1 MAADLW
7 IYLSLPLVSA
17 LVGWATNVIAIKM
30 TFYPLEFRGK
40 APYLGWQGIIPAK
53 AAKMADKA
61 VDLMT
66 SKLITPG
73 EVFARIDP
81 NRFVWEIE
89 PAVHDMLDEVI
100 NEVMREESPTM
111 WELLPKRIKQDVVY
125 KAKVDAGGAITQ
137 MMEDIRCN
145 VDGVFDLKGL
155 VHEALVRDKQLLNEI
170 FLQAGAEEFK
180 FIERSGL
187 YLGFA
192 FGLMQAVAWHLHPAG
207 WTLPIAGFIVGYVTN
222 WLALQLIFR
231 PLQPVKIGSATV
243 QGLFLKRQAE
253 VAERYA
259 ALISAEIL
267 STRNIIN
274 ALVRGPLSDRLFA
287 IIERHVRVGV
297 DLFQGVSR
305 SLVQLT
311 LGKEGLARAKA
322 RVGEQIMKR
331 AIDPLKHVE
340 RYAEEAMD
348 IENTI
353 RTKLEALPPEEFEG
367 LLRPVFQEDEW
378 KLIVV
383 GGVLGAAVGVMQAV
397 FLTL

>member
-1 MAADLW
+1 MAPEYWLYGS
-7 IYLSLPLVSA
+7 IPVISA
-17 LVGWATNVIAIKM
+17 LVGWGTNVLALKM

-40 APYLGWQGIIPAK
+40 PPHLGWQGIIPAK
-53 AAKMADKA
+53 AEKMADKA

-125 KAKVDAGGAITQ
+125 QAKVDAGGAITQ
-137 MMEDIRCN
+137 MMEDIRQN

-187 YLGFA
+187 YLGFF
-192 FGLMQAVAWHLHPAG
+192 FGLVQAVLWYFFPVWWA
-207 WTLPIAGFIVGYVTN
+207 LPLAGFIVGYATN
-222 WLALQLIFR
+222 WVALQLIFR
-231 PLQPVKIGSATV
+231 PLKPAAVGPYVV
-243 QGLFLKRQAE
+243 QGMFLKRQRE
-253 VAERYA
+253 VSERYA

-274 ALVRGPLSDRLFA
+274 ALVRGPMSDRLFA
-287 IIERHVRVGV
+287 IIERHVRAGV

-305 SLVQLT
+305 SIVQLT
-311 LGKEGLARAKA
+311 LGKEGLVRAKA
-322 RVGEQIMKR
+322 RVGEQIMRR

-353 RTKLEALPPEEFEG
+353 RAKLQALPSEEFEG

-378 KLIVV
+378 KLIVI
-383 GGVLGAAVGVMQAV
+383 GGALGALVGFVQAV
-397 FLTL
+397 VLAW

>member
-1 MAADLW
+1 MTAASWL
-7 IYLSLPLVSA
+7 YLSIPVVSA
-17 LVGWATNVIAIKM
+17 LVGWATNVLALKM
-30 TFYPLEFRGK
+30 TFYPLEFRGV
-40 APYLGWQGIIPAK
+40 PPHLGWQGIIPAK
-53 AAKMADKA
+53 AVKMADKA

-66 SKLITPG
+66 SKLISPA

-100 NEVMREESPTM
+100 NEVMREESPTL
-111 WELLPKRIKQDVVY
+111 WELLPKRVKQDVVY
-125 KAKVDAGGAITQ
+125 NAKVDAGAAITQ
-137 MMEDIRCN
+137 MMEDIRQN

-155 VHEALVRDKQLLNEI
+155 VHEALVRDKRLLNEI
-170 FLQAGAEEFK
+170 FLQAGAEEFT

-187 YLGFA
+187 YVGFA
-192 FGLMQAVAWHLHPAG
+192 FGLVQALLWYFFPAWWA
-207 WTLPIAGFIVGYVTN
+207 LPIAGFAVGYATN
-222 WLALQLIFR
+222 WAALQLIFR
-231 PLQPVKIGSATV
+231 PLKSIKIGPAVV
-243 QGLFLKRQAE
+243 QGMFLKRQRE

-287 IIERHVRVGV
+287 IIERHVRTGV
-297 DLFQGVSR
+297 DLFNGVSKP
-305 SLVQLT
+305 LVQLT
-311 LGKEGLARAKA
+311 LGKDGLRRVKG
-322 RVGEQIMKR
+322 RVGEKIMQH

-353 RTKLEALPPEEFEG
+353 RTKLQALPPEEFEG

-378 KLIVV
+378 KLVLI
-383 GGVLGAAVGVMQAV
+383 GGVLGALVGCAQAV
-397 FLTL
+397 FFVL

>member
-1 MAADLW
+1 MAPAFWLYGS
-7 IYLSLPLVSA
+7 IPVISA
-17 LVGWATNVIAIKM
+17 LVGWGTNVLALKM

-40 APYLGWQGIIPAK
+40 PPHFGWQGIIPAK
-53 AAKMADKA
+53 AVKMAAKA

-100 NEVMREESPTM
+100 NEVMREESPTI
-111 WELLPKRIKQDVVY
+111 WELLPKRVKQDVVY
-125 KAKVDAGGAITQ
+125 NAKVDAGGAITQ
-137 MMEDIRCN
+137 MMEDIRQN
-145 VDGVFDLKGL
+145 VDGVFDLKAL

-170 FLQAGAEEFK
+170 FLRAGAEEFK
-180 FIERSGL
+180 FIERSGF

-192 FGLMQAVAWHLHPAG
+192 FGLVQAALWYFFPAWWA
-207 WTLPIAGFIVGYVTN
+207 LPLAGFIVGYATN
-222 WLALQLIFR
+222 WAALQLIFR
-231 PLQPVKIGSATV
+231 PLKPVALGPLVV
-243 QGLFLKRQAE
+243 QGMFLKRQRE

-267 STRNIIN
+267 SSRNIIN

-287 IIERHVRVGV
+287 IIERHVRSGV

-311 LGKEGLARAKA
+311 LGREGLARAKA
-322 RVGEQIMKR
+322 RVGEQIMQR

-353 RTKLEALPPEEFEG
+353 RTKLQALPPEEFEG

-383 GGVLGAAVGVMQAV
+383 GGVLGALVGFVQAV
-397 FLTL
+397 VLAW